1 MKALRPDGVRF
12 DLLLPITD
20 STTHMIKTSK
30 GFSVSYLKLML
41 LVHYIMYVLC
51 RVSETIRALYVN
63 SDKLVDIV
71 KKLFVKSPD
80 GESSLKQSSRHTVPA
95 APLIIPLRTRRN
107 ANCEFGRKLP
117 RSFVL

>member
-1 MKALRPDGVRF
+1 VF
-12 DLLLPITD
+12 
-20 STTHMIKTSK
+20 
-30 GFSVSYLKLML
+30 
-41 LVHYIMYVLC
+41 
-51 RVSETIRALYVN
+51 ETISVLYVN
-63 SDKLVDIV
+63 SDTLVDIV

-117 RSFVL
+117 DLLFCDMLSLHEQCSLYSATETYKLDEAGRKL